1 MKRPL
6 AIILIIIGVIALG
19 GVTYAVFTSQPS
31 NNTSMESTSSEDMEP
46 VMAPNTI
53 DIKDF
58 AFSPETLT
66 IKKGTT
72 VTWTNQDDARHDI
85 TPVGDASDFERSELL
100 EQGESY
106 NFTFNTVG
114 TYEYICS
121 PHPYMTGTIEVTE

>member
-6 AIILIIIGVIALG
+6 AIILIIIGIIALG
-19 GVTYAVFTSQPS
+19 GVTYAVITSQPK
-31 NNTSMESTSSEDMEP
+31 TMTMESTSTQDMEP
-46 VMAPNTI
+46 EMAPNTI
-53 DIKDF
+53 NIKDF

-106 NFTFNTVG
+106 GFTFNNVG